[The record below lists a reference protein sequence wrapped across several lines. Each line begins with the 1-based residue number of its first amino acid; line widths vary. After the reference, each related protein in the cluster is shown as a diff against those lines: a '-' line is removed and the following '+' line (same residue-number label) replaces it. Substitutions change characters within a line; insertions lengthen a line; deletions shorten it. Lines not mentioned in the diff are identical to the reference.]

1 MSDFD
6 VKHARDRLK
15 TETRAALLAAAGR
28 ILAEDG
34 LAALT
39 VRRVAGEV
47 GASAKLVYTLYGGKD
62 GLLEALYL
70 DAFAGLARALDRA
83 PSTLEARARL
93 VAMVK
98 AYRRYALAHPDRYG
112 VMFGQAGA
120 GFIPSQDARRRAWS
134 TFSAL
139 KQALVYHLGDE
150 HDAPDTIEVRTRVLW
165 AAMHGAV
172 SLELRGLLGTPDMA
186 QAVYD
191 RAVDDLLAG

>member
-6 VKHARDRLK
+6 VKDARDRLK
-15 TETRAALLAAAGR
+15 AETRAALLAAAGR
-28 ILAEDG
+28 ILADEG

-70 DAFAGLARALDRA
+70 DAFAGLAGALDR
-83 PSTLEARARL
+83 STSSLKPRARL
-93 VAMVK
+93 VAMVE

-112 VMFGQAGA
+112 VMFGEAGA
-120 GFIPSQDARRRAWS
+120 GFRPSLDARRYAWS

-139 KQALVYHLGDE
+139 KQALADHLGRAA
-150 HDAPDTIEVRTRVLW
+150 APDTIEVRTRVLW
-165 AAMHGAV
+165 AAMHGTV
-172 SLELRGLLGTPDMA
+172 SLELRGLLGAPDMA